1 MECAPFRSTL
11 CPGLLSTLLTV
22 GYDYGMQNQILIS
35 VFGLCIAMVS
45 PQVLAAIYM
54 SVDENGKVV
63 FSDKSP
69 EPDTEEFELGPINTI
84 PALRLPAKRSNRD
97 NSPTAVDRYDR
108 LTITRPRHDQSIRDN
123 TGNIT
128 IALSVSP
135 AINLG
140 TKDQIVVTMDGR
152 EIARGTETRINLSS
166 VSRGTH
172 TLNAHIENPEG
183 KQLVT
188 ADGIEFHMLR
198 VSTLIP

>member
-1 MECAPFRSTL
+1 MPPFWGTL
-11 CPGLLSTLLTV
+11 YRGLLPSLRTV
-22 GYDYGMQNQILIS
+22 GYDYGMRNQILMS
-35 VFGLCIAMVS
+35 VFGLCMAMAS
-45 PQVLAAIYM
+45 PQVLATIYK
-54 SVDENGKVV
+54 SVDENGNVV

-69 EPDTEEFELGPINTI
+69 DPDTEELELGPINTI
-84 PALRLPAKRSNRD
+84 PALKLPAKQRD
-97 NSPTAVDRYDR
+97 RGESTTSVGRYET
-108 LTITRPRHDQSIRDN
+108 LTFTRPRHDQAIRDN

-135 AINLG
+135 AINLS
-140 TKDQIVVTMDGR
+140 TRDQIVVTMDGR
-152 EIARGTETRINLSS
+152 EIARGTDTRINLSS